1 MFISSHTH
9 THSMLF
15 TCNMHCLTK
24 SIDYKQ
30 GALLTYTM
38 CYWVTKCVAELQSVL
53 LSYKMYYPDLN
64 ACCSLARCIV
74 YLQGVLLLTWH
85 VVHQQG
91 VLFTDTGCCLPARC
105 VVTDMACCSPARFFF
120 FFTDIGCCLPAR
132 HVVTDMACCLPA
144 RCACL
149 WPDPPLVASALLS
162 WLSAPW
168 LSPLAS
174 HLRLPLTLR
183 SPQSHLP
190 SVSQW

>member
-1 MFISSHTH
+1 MMSHLVRVQTAYKDIRVCSFHHTH
-9 THSMLF
+9 TH
-15 TCNMHCLTK
+15 TPYTHTHRCNMHRLTK
-24 SIDYKQ
+24 SVCYKQ
-30 GALLTYTM
+30 GALLTYM
-38 CYWVTKCVAELQSVL
+38 CHWVTKHVAEQQSVL
-53 LSYKMYYPDLN
+53 LSYKVYYADLN
-64 ACCSLARCIV
+64 ACCSPARCVV
-74 YLQGVLLLTWH
+74 YLQGMLLPTWH

-91 VLFTDTGCCLPARC
+91 VFFTDTG
-105 VVTDMACCSPARFFF
+105 S
-120 FFTDIGCCLPAR
+120 CLPAR
-132 HVVTDMACCLPA
+132 HVITDMECWLPA

-174 HLRLPLTLR
+174 HLHLPLTLR